1 MHIRILD
8 NVTNQFWQ
16 CYTEL
21 ILLPM
26 ILVINSILIL
36 RLLKF
41 LIVLTSIVFLCFSK
55 ALQWENK

>member
-1 MHIRILD
+1 MRILD

-55 ALQWENK
+55 AFKWENK